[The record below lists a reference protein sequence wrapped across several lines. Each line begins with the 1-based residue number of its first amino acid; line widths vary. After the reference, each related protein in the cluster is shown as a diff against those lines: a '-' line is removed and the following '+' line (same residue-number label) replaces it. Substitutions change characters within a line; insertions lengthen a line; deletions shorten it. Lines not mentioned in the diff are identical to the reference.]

1 MTGITLDQGFT
12 VMRAV
17 LPPFLLAALAAC
29 APQGGG
35 TPEVSFGPTQTVTLG
50 GRDYAV
56 RTAQN
61 DPVLRASLVAGGRDM
76 ADAMATGG
84 GLPRNAAYEPRDTI
98 RVAGAQGRDAALAVI
113 AAWCR
118 DQGAGVPPDLAD
130 AVLRID
136 RATGEQVWP
145 GTCAPPGTTG

>member
-1 MTGITLDQGFT
+1 
-12 VMRAV
+12 MRAI
-17 LPPFLLAALAAC
+17 LPPILLAALAGC

-35 TPEVSFGPTQTVTLG
+35 ATAVSFGPTRTVTAE

-84 GLPRNAAYEPRDTI
+84 GLPRNAAYGPRDTI
-98 RVAGAQGRDAALAVI
+98 RVAGAPGRDVALAVI

-118 DQGAGVPPDLAD
+118 DQGAGVPPDLAS
-130 AVLRID
+130 AVLRMD
-136 RATGEQVWP
+136 RTTGEQVWP
-145 GTCAPPGTTG
+145 GTCAKPDTTG